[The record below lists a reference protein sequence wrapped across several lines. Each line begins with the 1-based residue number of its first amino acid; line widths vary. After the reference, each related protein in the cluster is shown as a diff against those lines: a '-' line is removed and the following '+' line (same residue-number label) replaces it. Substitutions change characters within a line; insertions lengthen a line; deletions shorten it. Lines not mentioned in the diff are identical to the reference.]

1 MREWKGPVYQQ
12 IYNDLKQQ
20 LQDGGK
26 QPGDELPSENAL
38 ATQYETTRM
47 TVRKA
52 LHMLEREGFIY
63 PWAGK
68 GYYVSQPSH
77 NTFSLDYPVEPAAS
91 SYQRIN
97 VIRADANLQRIFSLN
112 SGSRVIKICRGED
125 TDGRR
130 TALDFK
136 YLPYAKGK
144 PMLEQELNY
153 FVPFPD
159 IVAQI
164 VPPFLF
170 YTRLEIHAVL
180 PPKPVAE
187 LLNCPETVPVL
198 LLERFFMDQNDSCIA
213 YGRRYQLQSEDAPSL
228 TALSGYPTRYGK

>member
-1 MREWKGPVYQQ
+1 MRV
-12 IYNDLKQQ
+12 
-20 LQDGGK
+20 
-26 QPGDELPSENAL
+26 
-38 ATQYETTRM
+38 
-47 TVRKA
+47 
-52 LHMLEREGFIY
+52 
-63 PWAGK
+63 
-68 GYYVSQPSH
+68 VS
-77 NTFSLDYPVEPAAS
+77 YWVA
-91 SYQRIN
+91 
-97 VIRADANLQRIFSLN
+97 RAFC
-112 SGSRVIKICRGED
+112 GSRVIKICRGED

-170 YTRLEIHAVL
+170 
-180 PPKPVAE
+180 
-187 LLNCPETVPVL
+187 
-198 LLERFFMDQNDSCIA
+198 FMDQNDSCIA
-213 YGRRYQLQSEDAPSL
+213 YGRRYQLQSEDAPAL